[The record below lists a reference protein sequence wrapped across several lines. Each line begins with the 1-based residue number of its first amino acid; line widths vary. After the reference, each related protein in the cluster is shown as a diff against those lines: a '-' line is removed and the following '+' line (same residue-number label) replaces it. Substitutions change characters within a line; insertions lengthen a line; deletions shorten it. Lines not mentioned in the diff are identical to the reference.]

1 MKITRTFELLDWIS
15 EKYQKNDIL
24 AGKKDGEWIKY
35 SIDDYIKYSTLM
47 CYGFHEIGL
56 RKGDKVVTITNNR
69 PEFNIIDMALSML
82 GVIHVPIYPTLNP
95 SEYTVIINH
104 SDAKVVI
111 VGIQSIYNRITP
123 IMDQLIHKPAIYTL
137 DKIGNEK
144 ELYEILKLGILSRK
158 KNADIIN
165 EIKSTILPD
174 DVATIIYTSGTT
186 GDPKGVMLSHR
197 NIISNFTAHAEA
209 QPLNHTHR
217 IVSFLPLC
225 HIYERSMNYEY
236 QYLGVSIY
244 YAESLATIAADILD
258 VKAHGFCAVPRILE
272 MIYDKLIA
280 AGKDLSGIKKVIYSL
295 SIHHGHRYDIHRGF
309 WYKFWQKLFDKL
321 VYVKWREKFGGN
333 KMAIVCG
340 SSAVRDKIVRLFHAA
355 GLEVYEGY
363 GLSETSPVISVNSA
377 TTNQVK
383 IGTVGPILKGVEV
396 KLADDGEIL
405 TKGPSLM
412 LGYYKDPEYT
422 KQVID
427 SDGWFHT
434 GDIGIFVD
442 NKYLKITDRKKEIF
456 KLSAGKYIAPQMIE
470 NKLKESPLIT
480 DVMVIGE
487 NEKFASA
494 IISPN
499 FNYLHF
505 WAGKHKIHYRDNTQL
520 ISHPETVK
528 RVQKEIDAL
537 SKNLAPY
544 EQIKCFR
551 LVEDEWSPQTGELS
565 PTLKLKR
572 NVLTKKYQSIIDQ
585 IYNKPSQSGG
595 HGFSLKQI
603 NLSLINLKSSIDSA
617 IKKSGDSHKSGNT
630 NID

>member
-1 MKITRTFELLDWIS
+1 
-15 EKYQKNDIL
+15 
-24 AGKKDGEWIKY
+24 
-35 SIDDYIKYSTLM
+35 
-47 CYGFHEIGL
+47 
-56 RKGDKVVTITNNR
+56 
-69 PEFNIIDMALSML
+69 
-82 GVIHVPIYPTLNP
+82 
-95 SEYTVIINH
+95 
-104 SDAKVVI
+104 
-111 VGIQSIYNRITP
+111 
-123 IMDQLIHKPAIYTL
+123 
-137 DKIGNEK
+137 
-144 ELYEILKLGILSRK
+144 
-158 KNADIIN
+158 
-165 EIKSTILPD
+165 
-174 DVATIIYTSGTT
+174 
-186 GDPKGVMLSHR
+186 
-197 NIISNFTAHAEA
+197 
-209 QPLNHTHR
+209 
-217 IVSFLPLC
+217 
-225 HIYERSMNYEY
+225 
-236 QYLGVSIY
+236 
-244 YAESLATIAADILD
+244 
-258 VKAHGFCAVPRILE
+258 
-272 MIYDKLIA
+272 
-280 AGKDLSGIKKVIYSL
+280 VIYFL
-295 SIHHGHRYDIHRGF
+295 TIHHGHLYDLHKGF

-321 VYVKWREKFGGN
+321 VYAKWREKFGGN
-333 KMAIVCG
+333 RMAIVCG

-355 GLEVYEGY
+355 GLEIYEGY

-528 RVQKEIDAL
+528 RVQKEIDTL

-585 IYNKPSQSGG
+585 IYNKPTQSGG

-617 IKKSGDSHKSGNT
+617 IKKSGDS
-630 NID
+630 